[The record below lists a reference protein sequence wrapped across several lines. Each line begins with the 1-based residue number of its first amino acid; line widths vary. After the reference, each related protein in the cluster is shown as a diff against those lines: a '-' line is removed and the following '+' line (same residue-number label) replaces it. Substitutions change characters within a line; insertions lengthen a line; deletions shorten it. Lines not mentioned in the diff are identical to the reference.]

1 MASHLCI
8 LLQLRFLDLSLVY
21 DLACLSFE
29 LGGLDPSL
37 DLNAGSL
44 GPCPGL
50 CLSMMRDLTLVL
62 FRAGAVWDW
71 MVVPWRV
78 RWTGRQ
84 TIRPAVQ
91 GAPSWPFPPA
101 VETN

>member
-1 MASHLCI
+1 VASHLCI

-37 DLNAGSL
+37 DFNAGSL

-71 MVVPWRV
+71 MVVF
-78 RWTGRQ
+78 
-84 TIRPAVQ
+84 A
-91 GAPSWPFPPA
+91 
-101 VETN
+101 